1 MADLE
6 LSLLAFNSFSPS
18 SLGPRLALAVLV
30 VGALIATGCSRL
42 PEGEAIAEVNEPAYE
57 EGKRLLKQGREQ
69 AALAEFTHVIQ
80 TRRDG
85 APESH
90 LEVALL
96 YQLEIKDPI
105 AAIYHFRKYLEYKP
119 NGPQADLVRQRI
131 DAATRDFAR
140 TLPAQPLENQ
150 TLRKDLLEVV
160 DQLQRENTRL
170 KDELAQLYGS
180 RATSRGTVAS
190 LTDNS
195 NPPTATRPAVASP
208 PSPTPSRFSRAPI
221 TVAAEP
227 VKTEP
232 TRPGAAAI
240 GTAEPTRTHT
250 VVKGDTLYGLARRY
264 YQDST
269 RARDIYA
276 ANRSKMRSENDLQ
289 VGMVLVIPR

>member
-6 LSLLAFNSFSPS
+6 FSLLAFNSFSLPS
-18 SLGPRLALAVLV
+18 FGSRFLLAGLAAWTL
-30 VGALIATGCSRL
+30 AISGCNRL
-42 PEGEAIAEVNEPAYE
+42 PEGESVAEVNEPAYE

-69 AALAEFTHVIQ
+69 AALAEFNHVIQ

-90 LEVALL
+90 LEVGLL

-190 LTDNS
+190 LTDNGAS
-195 NPPTATRPAVASP
+195 ASTPRPTVGTSPAAT
-208 PSPTPSRFSRAPI
+208 PTRFSRAPI
-221 TVAAEP
+221 TLAPEP

-232 TRPGAAAI
+232 TRPAAAT
-240 GTAEPTRTHT
+240 GTAEPTRMHT

-269 RARDIYA
+269 RAKDIYA

>member
-6 LSLLAFNSFSPS
+6 FSLLAFNSFSLS
-18 SLGPRLALAVLV
+18 SFQRRGLIGAVLLSM
-30 VGALIATGCSRL
+30 VGFVGCNRL
-42 PEGEAIAEVNEPAYE
+42 PDGESIAEVNEPAYE
-57 EGKRLLKQGREQ
+57 EGKRLLRQGREQ
-69 AALAEFTHVIQ
+69 AALAEFNSVIQ
-80 TRRDG
+80 TRREG

-90 LEVALL
+90 LEVGLL

-119 NGPQADLVRQRI
+119 NAPQADLVRQRI
-131 DAATRDFAR
+131 DAATREFAR

-150 TLRKDLLEVV
+150 ALRNDLLDVV

-170 KDELAQLYGS
+170 KDELAQLHGS
-180 RATSRGTVAS
+180 RATSRGTVAT
-190 LTDNS
+190 LTD
-195 NPPTATRPAVASP
+195 PTPSGSRSGLAA
-208 PSPTPSRFSRAPI
+208 PSPVPSRFSRAPI
-221 TVAAEP
+221 TLDPEP

-232 TRPGAAAI
+232 TRPDAPGI

-250 VVKGDTLYGLARRY
+250 VVKGDTLYGLARSY
-264 YQDST
+264 YQDPS

-276 ANRSKMRSENDLQ
+276 ANRNKMRSENDLQ

>member
-1 MADLE
+1 
-6 LSLLAFNSFSPS
+6 LLAFNSFSAL
-18 SLGPRLALAVLV
+18 SLGRWFFIGLAVCTIMGV
-30 VGALIATGCSRL
+30 IGCNRL
-42 PEGEAIAEVNEPAYE
+42 PEGESIAEVNEPAYE

-69 AALAEFTHVIQ
+69 AALAEFNYVIQ

-90 LEVALL
+90 LEVGLL

-105 AAIYHFRKYLEYKP
+105 SAIYHFRKYLEYKP
-119 NGPQADLVRQRI
+119 NGPSADLVRQRI

-150 TLRKDLLEVV
+150 TLRKDLLDVV
-160 DQLQRENTRL
+160 DELQRENTRL

-190 LTDNS
+190 LTT
-195 NPPTATRPAVASP
+195 PPAVATPRPRVASP
-208 PSPTPSRFSRAPI
+208 PAAAAPSRFSRAPI
-221 TVAAEP
+221 TADAEP

-232 TRPGAAAI
+232 TRPNAPPGD
-240 GTAEPTRTHT
+240 TAEPTRTHT
-250 VVKGDTLYGLARRY
+250 VVKGDTLYGLSRRY
-264 YQDST
+264 YQDPT

-276 ANRSKMRSENDLQ
+276 ANRNKMRSENDLQ

>member
-6 LSLLAFNSFSPS
+6 FSLPAFKSFSQPS
-18 SLGPRLALAVLV
+18 FARRFLSGV
-30 VGALIATGCSRL
+30 VGVSLIVSGGCNRV

-69 AALAEFTHVIQ
+69 AALAEFNYVIQ

-90 LEVALL
+90 LEVGLL

-150 TLRKDLLEVV
+150 TMRKDLLEVV

-170 KDELAQLYGS
+170 KDELTQLYGS

-190 LTDNS
+190 LTGPGS
-195 NPPTATRPAVASP
+195 PSTPRPTITPPPANQ
-208 PSPTPSRFSRAPI
+208 TQPSRFSRAPI
-221 TVAAEP
+221 TTATEP
-227 VKTEP
+227 VKAEP
-232 TRPGAAAI
+232 TRPAAAV

-269 RARDIYA
+269 RAKDIYA
-276 ANRSKMRSENDLQ
+276 ANQSKMRSQNDLQ